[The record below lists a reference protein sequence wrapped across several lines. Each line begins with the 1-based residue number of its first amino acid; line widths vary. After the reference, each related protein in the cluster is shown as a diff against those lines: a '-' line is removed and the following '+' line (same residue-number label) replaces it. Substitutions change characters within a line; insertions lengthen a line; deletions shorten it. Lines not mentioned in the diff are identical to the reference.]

1 MQLDKDIKYNEE
13 KLDQLLGINNV
24 FDIGKKELT
33 IANKRNLIYS
43 ATFLV
48 NAEEVTQIF
57 LNYFQTN
64 NKYDD
69 VNYFNY
75 VYQNLS
81 CINVSVSSNFD
92 ELVNSVFNG
101 LVVLLVNNSDK
112 AIIIDLRKY
121 PQRGLNE
128 PDMEKVVRGSKE
140 GFCEN
145 IAVNIGLIRRRIKTN
160 DLVILKQE
168 IGTYSKTL
176 ISIIYLKQKVNQK
189 ALNECMKRL
198 EKINVQE
205 LTMTDKALEELL
217 TTRPYSIYPMVR
229 YTERPDTLVAHLYQG
244 QFAIIVDTS
253 PSVMLGP
260 TTFFDHLQ
268 APEEYRQTPLSGTYL
283 KVLRMIGIFVSFLL
297 VPLWLC
303 FVNNLDINNPIL
315 NQVLKLDFSRNNIL
329 FQVIMAEITI
339 ELVRMA
345 SIHTPNSLS
354 QSMGLIVGIVLGG
367 IAVNLGIVSETIVL
381 LGALSA
387 IGTYITPSYELALA
401 NKIVK
406 LLLIIISYFFGI
418 KGLIISFIG
427 YIIYL
432 TTLKSFSMPYF
443 SPLIPLNLK
452 KLIRE
457 LFRLPYRSEKK
468 LNQKENG
475 N

>member
-1 MQLDKDIKYNEE
+1 MKLTNNLIQNEI
-13 KLDQLLGINNV
+13 KLDELLGIKNV
-24 FDIGKKELT
+24 FDIGKKEIE
-33 IANKRNLIYS
+33 IAGMRNIIYS

-48 NAEEVTQIF
+48 NAEEVTQIL
-57 LNYFQTN
+57 LNFFQTN
-64 NKYDD
+64 QKYHNED
-69 VNYFNY
+69 YFDY

-81 CINVSVSSNFD
+81 CINVTVSNNFD
-92 ELVNSVFNG
+92 ELVNAIFNG
-101 LVVLLVNNSDK
+101 LVVILITNASK
-112 AIIIDLRKY
+112 AIVIDLRKY
-121 PQRGLNE
+121 PQRGLSE

-145 IAVNIGLIRRRIKTN
+145 IAVNIGLIRRRIKTG
-160 DLVILKQE
+160 DLVIEKKE
-168 IGTYSKTL
+168 IGDYSKTL
-176 ISIIYLKQKVNQK
+176 VSLVYLKQKVNEK
-189 ALNECMKRL
+189 ALAICKKRL
-198 EKINVQE
+198 NNINVQE

-217 TTRPYSIYPMVR
+217 TTRPYSLYPMVR

-244 QFAIIVDTS
+244 QFAILVDTS

-283 KVLRMIGIFVSFLL
+283 KILRMIGIFVSFLL

-303 FVNNLDINNPIL
+303 FVNTNQFDNPIF
-315 NQVLKLDFSRNNIL
+315 NQILTLTFSRPNIL
-329 FQVIMAEITI
+329 FQVLISEITI
-339 ELVRMA
+339 EMVRMA

-367 IAVNLGIVSETIVL
+367 IAVELGIVSQTIVL

-401 NKIVK
+401 NKVIK
-406 LLLIIISYFFGI
+406 LMMIIIAYFFGI
-418 KGLIISFIG
+418 TGLLISLGLF
-427 YIIYL
+427 IIYL
-432 TTLKSFSMPYF
+432 ATLRSFGMAYF
-443 SPLIPLNLK
+443 SPLIPFNFNNLIK
-452 KLIRE
+452 QFI
-457 LFRLPYRSEKK
+457 RLPYRSEKK

>member
-1 MQLDKDIKYNEE
+1 MKLTKDLNYNEE
-13 KLDQLLGINNV
+13 QFDQLLGIKNV

-33 IANKRNLIYS
+33 ICGIRNLLYS

-48 NAEEVTQIF
+48 NAEEVTQIL
-57 LNYFQTN
+57 LNFFQTN
-64 NKYDD
+64 YEYDD
-69 VNYFNY
+69 ETYFNY
-75 VYQNLS
+75 IYQNLS
-81 CINVSVSSNFD
+81 CINVSVSNNFD
-92 ELVNSVFNG
+92 ELVNAIFNG
-101 LVVLLVNNSDK
+101 LVVFLINNSYK

-121 PQRGLNE
+121 PQRGLSE

-160 DLVILKQE
+160 DLVIQKRE

-176 ISIIYLKQKVNQK
+176 VSIIYLKEKVNQK
-189 ALNECMKRL
+189 ALNECIKRL
-198 EKINVQE
+198 DQINVQE

-217 TTRPYSIYPMVR
+217 TTRPFSIYPMVR

-244 QFAIIVDTS
+244 QFAILVDTS

-283 KVLRMIGIFVSFLL
+283 KLLRMIGIFVSFLL

-303 FVNNLDINNPIL
+303 FVNQIDLNIPIL
-315 NQVLKLDFSRNNIL
+315 SQVLTLEFSKANIL
-329 FQVIMAEITI
+329 FQVLMAEITI
-339 ELVRMA
+339 EMVRMA

-354 QSMGLIVGIVLGG
+354 QSMGLIVGIILGG

-406 LLLIIISYFFGI
+406 LVLIIISYFFGLT
-418 KGLIISFIG
+418 GLIISLIG

-432 TTLKSFSMPYF
+432 ATLKSFSMPYF
-443 SPLIPLNLK
+443 SPLIPFHFK
-452 KLIRE
+452 KLIKE
-457 LFRLPYRSEKK
+457 LIRLPYRSEKK

>member
-160 DLVILKQE
+160 DLVILKKE
-168 IGTYSKTL
+168 IGSYSKTL

-189 ALNECMKRL
+189 ALNECIKRL
-198 EKINVQE
+198 DKINVQE

>member
-1 MQLDKDIKYNEE
+1 MKLTKDLNYNEE
-13 KLDQLLGINNV
+13 QFDQLLGIKNV

-33 IANKRNLIYS
+33 ICGMRNLLYS

-48 NAEEVTQIF
+48 NAEEVTQIL
-57 LNYFQTN
+57 LNFFQTN
-64 NKYDD
+64 YKYDD
-69 VNYFNY
+69 ETYFNY
-75 VYQNLS
+75 IYQNLS

-92 ELVNSVFNG
+92 ELVNSIFNG
-101 LVVLLVNNSDK
+101 LVVFLINNSDK

-121 PQRGLNE
+121 PQRGLSE

-160 DLVILKQE
+160 DLVIQKRE

-176 ISIIYLKQKVNQK
+176 VSIIYLKEKVNQK
-189 ALNECMKRL
+189 ALNECIKRIDQ
-198 EKINVQE
+198 INVQE

-217 TTRPYSIYPMVR
+217 TTRPFSIYPMVR

-244 QFAIIVDTS
+244 QFAILVDTS

-283 KVLRMIGIFVSFLL
+283 KLLRMIGIFVSFLL

-303 FVNNLDINNPIL
+303 FVNQLDLNIPIL
-315 NQVLKLDFSRNNIL
+315 SQVLTLEFSKTNIL
-329 FQVIMAEITI
+329 FQVLMAEITI
-339 ELVRMA
+339 EMVRMA

-354 QSMGLIVGIVLGG
+354 QSMGLIVGIILGG

-406 LLLIIISYFFGI
+406 LVLIIISYFFGLT
-418 KGLIISFIG
+418 GLIISLIG

-432 TTLKSFSMPYF
+432 ATLKSFSMPYF
-443 SPLIPLNLK
+443 SPLIPFHFK
-452 KLIRE
+452 KLIKE
-457 LFRLPYRSEKK
+457 LIRLPYRSEKK

>member
-1 MQLDKDIKYNEE
+1 MKLTKDLNYNEE
-13 KLDQLLGINNV
+13 QFDQLLGIKNV

-33 IANKRNLIYS
+33 ICGMRNLLYS

-48 NAEEVTQIF
+48 NAEEVTQIL
-57 LNYFQTN
+57 LNFFQTN
-64 NKYDD
+64 YEYDD
-69 VNYFNY
+69 ETYFNY
-75 VYQNLS
+75 IYQNLS

-92 ELVNSVFNG
+92 ELVNSIFNG
-101 LVVLLVNNSDK
+101 LVVFLINNSDK

-121 PQRGLNE
+121 PQRGLSE

-160 DLVILKQE
+160 DLVIQKRE

-176 ISIIYLKQKVNQK
+176 VSIIYLKEKVNQK
-189 ALNECMKRL
+189 ALNECIKRL
-198 EKINVQE
+198 DQINVQE

-217 TTRPYSIYPMVR
+217 TTRPFSIYPMVR

-244 QFAIIVDTS
+244 QFAILVDTS

-283 KVLRMIGIFVSFLL
+283 KLLRMIGIFVSFLL

-303 FVNNLDINNPIL
+303 FVNQLDLNIPIL
-315 NQVLKLDFSRNNIL
+315 SQVLTLEFSKANIL
-329 FQVIMAEITI
+329 FQVLMAEITI
-339 ELVRMA
+339 EMVRMA

-354 QSMGLIVGIVLGG
+354 QSMGLIVGIILGG

-406 LLLIIISYFFGI
+406 LVLIIISYFFGLT
-418 KGLIISFIG
+418 GLIISLIG

-432 TTLKSFSMPYF
+432 ATLKSFSMPYF
-443 SPLIPLNLK
+443 SPLIPFHFK
-452 KLIRE
+452 KLIKE
-457 LFRLPYRSEKK
+457 LIRLPYRSEKK

>member
-1 MQLDKDIKYNEE
+1 MKLTKDLNYNEE
-13 KLDQLLGINNV
+13 QFDQLLGIKNV

-33 IANKRNLIYS
+33 ICGMRNLLYS

-48 NAEEVTQIF
+48 NAEEVTQIL
-57 LNYFQTN
+57 LNFFQTN
-64 NKYDD
+64 YEYDD
-69 VNYFNY
+69 ETYFNY
-75 VYQNLS
+75 IYQNLS
-81 CINVSVSSNFD
+81 CINVSVSNNFD
-92 ELVNSVFNG
+92 ELVNAIFNG
-101 LVVLLVNNSDK
+101 LVVFLINNSYK

-121 PQRGLNE
+121 PQRGLSE

-145 IAVNIGLIRRRIKTN
+145 IAVNIGLIRRRIKTS
-160 DLVILKQE
+160 DLVIQKRE

-176 ISIIYLKQKVNQK
+176 VSIIYLKEKVNQK
-189 ALNECMKRL
+189 ALNECIKRL
-198 EKINVQE
+198 DQINVQE

-217 TTRPYSIYPMVR
+217 TTRPFSIYPMVR

-244 QFAIIVDTS
+244 QFAILVDTS

-283 KVLRMIGIFVSFLL
+283 KLLRMIGIFVSFLL

-303 FVNNLDINNPIL
+303 FVNQIDLNMPIL
-315 NQVLKLDFSRNNIL
+315 NQVLTLEFSKANIL
-329 FQVIMAEITI
+329 FQVLMAEITI
-339 ELVRMA
+339 EMVRMA

-354 QSMGLIVGIVLGG
+354 QSMGLIVGIILGG

-406 LLLIIISYFFGI
+406 LVLIIISYFFGLT
-418 KGLIISFIG
+418 GLIISLIG

-432 TTLKSFSMPYF
+432 ATLKSFSMPYF
-443 SPLIPLNLK
+443 SPLIPFHFK
-452 KLIRE
+452 KLIKE
-457 LFRLPYRSEKK
+457 LIRLPYRSEKK

>member
-1 MQLDKDIKYNEE
+1 MKLTKDLNYNEE
-13 KLDQLLGINNV
+13 QFDQLLGIKNV

-33 IANKRNLIYS
+33 ICGMRNLLYS

-48 NAEEVTQIF
+48 NAEEVTQIL
-57 LNYFQTN
+57 LNFFQTN
-64 NKYDD
+64 YKYDD
-69 VNYFNY
+69 ETYFNY
-75 VYQNLS
+75 IYQNLS

-92 ELVNSVFNG
+92 ELVNSIFNG
-101 LVVLLVNNSDK
+101 LVVFLINYSDK

-121 PQRGLNE
+121 PQRGLSE

-160 DLVILKQE
+160 DLVIQKRE

-176 ISIIYLKQKVNQK
+176 VSIIYLKEKVNQK
-189 ALNECMKRL
+189 ALNECIKRIDQ
-198 EKINVQE
+198 INVQE

-217 TTRPYSIYPMVR
+217 TTRPFSIYPMVR

-244 QFAIIVDTS
+244 QFAILVDTS

-283 KVLRMIGIFVSFLL
+283 KLLRMIGIFVSFLL

-303 FVNNLDINNPIL
+303 FVNQLDLNIPIMS
-315 NQVLKLDFSRNNIL
+315 QVLTLEFSKANIL
-329 FQVIMAEITI
+329 FQVLMAEITI
-339 ELVRMA
+339 EMVRMA

-354 QSMGLIVGIVLGG
+354 QSMGLIVGIILGG

-406 LLLIIISYFFGI
+406 LVLIIISYFFGLT
-418 KGLIISFIG
+418 GLIISLIG

-432 TTLKSFSMPYF
+432 ATLKSFSMPYF
-443 SPLIPLNLK
+443 SPLIPFHFK
-452 KLIRE
+452 KLIKE
-457 LFRLPYRSEKK
+457 LIRLPYRSEKK

>member
-1 MQLDKDIKYNEE
+1 MKLTKDLNYNEE
-13 KLDQLLGINNV
+13 QFDQLLGIKNV

-33 IANKRNLIYS
+33 ICGMRNLLYS

-48 NAEEVTQIF
+48 NAEEVTQIL
-57 LNYFQTN
+57 LNFFQTN
-64 NKYDD
+64 YKYDD
-69 VNYFNY
+69 ETYFNY
-75 VYQNLS
+75 IYQNLS
-81 CINVSVSSNFD
+81 CINVSVSSDFD
-92 ELVNSVFNG
+92 ELVNSIFNG
-101 LVVLLVNNSDK
+101 LVVFLINNSDK

-121 PQRGLNE
+121 PQRGLSE

-160 DLVILKQE
+160 DLVIQKRE

-176 ISIIYLKQKVNQK
+176 VSIIYLKEKVNQK
-189 ALNECMKRL
+189 ALNECIKRIDQ
-198 EKINVQE
+198 INVQE

-217 TTRPYSIYPMVR
+217 TTRPFSIYPMVR

-244 QFAIIVDTS
+244 QFAILVDTS

-283 KVLRMIGIFVSFLL
+283 KLLRMIGIFVSFLL

-303 FVNNLDINNPIL
+303 FVNQLDLNIPIL
-315 NQVLKLDFSRNNIL
+315 SQVLTLEFSKTNIL
-329 FQVIMAEITI
+329 FQVLMAEITI
-339 ELVRMA
+339 EMVRMA

-354 QSMGLIVGIVLGG
+354 QSMGLIVGIILGG

-406 LLLIIISYFFGI
+406 LVLIIISYFFGLT
-418 KGLIISFIG
+418 GLIISLIG

-432 TTLKSFSMPYF
+432 ATLKSFSMPYF
-443 SPLIPLNLK
+443 SPLIPFHFK
-452 KLIRE
+452 KLIKE
-457 LFRLPYRSEKK
+457 LIRLPYRSEKK

>member
-1 MQLDKDIKYNEE
+1 MKLTKDLNYNEE
-13 KLDQLLGINNV
+13 QFDQLLGIKNV

-33 IANKRNLIYS
+33 ICGMRNLLYS

-48 NAEEVTQIF
+48 NAEEVTQIL
-57 LNYFQTN
+57 LNFFQTN
-64 NKYDD
+64 YEYNDET
-69 VNYFNY
+69 YFNY
-75 VYQNLS
+75 IYQNLS

-92 ELVNSVFNG
+92 ELVNSIFNG
-101 LVVLLVNNSDK
+101 LVVFLINNSDN

-121 PQRGLNE
+121 PQRGLSE

-145 IAVNIGLIRRRIKTN
+145 IAVNIGLIRRRIKTS
-160 DLVILKQE
+160 DLVIQKRE

-176 ISIIYLKQKVNQK
+176 VSIIYLKEKVNQK
-189 ALNECMKRL
+189 ALNECIKRL
-198 EKINVQE
+198 DQINVQE

-217 TTRPYSIYPMVR
+217 TTRPFSIYPMVR

-244 QFAIIVDTS
+244 QFAILVDTS

-283 KVLRMIGIFVSFLL
+283 KLLRMIGIFVSFLL

-303 FVNNLDINNPIL
+303 FVNQTDLNIPIL
-315 NQVLKLDFSRNNIL
+315 NQVLTLEFSKANIL
-329 FQVIMAEITI
+329 FQVLMAEITI
-339 ELVRMA
+339 EMVRMA

-354 QSMGLIVGIVLGG
+354 QSMGLIVGIILGG

-406 LLLIIISYFFGI
+406 LVLIIISYFFGLT
-418 KGLIISFIG
+418 GLIISLIG

-432 TTLKSFSMPYF
+432 ATLKSFSMPYF
-443 SPLIPLNLK
+443 SPLIPFHFK
-452 KLIRE
+452 KLIKE
-457 LFRLPYRSEKK
+457 LIRLPYRSEKK

>member
-1 MQLDKDIKYNEE
+1 MKLTKDLNYNEE
-13 KLDQLLGINNV
+13 QFDQLLGIKNV

-33 IANKRNLIYS
+33 ICGMRNLLYS

-48 NAEEVTQIF
+48 NAEEVTQIL
-57 LNYFQTN
+57 LNFFQTN
-64 NKYDD
+64 YEYNDET
-69 VNYFNY
+69 YFNY
-75 VYQNLS
+75 IYQNLS

-92 ELVNSVFNG
+92 ELVNSIFNG
-101 LVVLLVNNSDK
+101 LVVFLINNSDK

-121 PQRGLNE
+121 PQRGLSE

-160 DLVILKQE
+160 DLVIQKRE

-176 ISIIYLKQKVNQK
+176 VSIIYLKEKVNQK
-189 ALNECMKRL
+189 ALNECIKRL
-198 EKINVQE
+198 DQVNVQE

-217 TTRPYSIYPMVR
+217 TTRPFSIYPMVR

-244 QFAIIVDTS
+244 QFAILVDTS

-283 KVLRMIGIFVSFLL
+283 KLLRMIGIFVSFLL

-303 FVNNLDINNPIL
+303 FVNQLDLNIPIL
-315 NQVLKLDFSRNNIL
+315 SQVLTLEFSKTNIL
-329 FQVIMAEITI
+329 FQVLMAEITI
-339 ELVRMA
+339 EMVRMA

-354 QSMGLIVGIVLGG
+354 QSMGLIVGIILGG

-406 LLLIIISYFFGI
+406 LVLIIISYFFGLT
-418 KGLIISFIG
+418 GLIISLIG

-432 TTLKSFSMPYF
+432 ATLKSFSMPYF
-443 SPLIPLNLK
+443 SPLIPFHFK
-452 KLIRE
+452 KLIKE
-457 LFRLPYRSEKK
+457 LIRLPYRSEKK

>member
-1 MQLDKDIKYNEE
+1 MNLTKDLNYNEE
-13 KLDQLLGINNV
+13 QFDQLLGIRNV

-33 IANKRNLIYS
+33 ICGMRNLLYS

-48 NAEEVTQIF
+48 NAEEVTQIL
-57 LNYFQTN
+57 LNFFQTN
-64 NKYDD
+64 YEYDD
-69 VNYFNY
+69 DAYFNY
-75 VYQNLS
+75 IYQNLS
-81 CINVSVSSNFD
+81 CINVSVSSKFD
-92 ELVNSVFNG
+92 ELVNSIFNG
-101 LVVLLVNNSDK
+101 LVVFLINNSDK

-121 PQRGLNE
+121 PQRGLSE

-145 IAVNIGLIRRRIKTN
+145 IAVNIGLIRRRIKTR
-160 DLVILKQE
+160 DLVIQKRE

-176 ISIIYLKQKVNQK
+176 VSIIYLKEKVNQK
-189 ALNECMKRL
+189 ALNECIKRL
-198 EKINVQE
+198 DQINVQE

-217 TTRPYSIYPMVR
+217 TTRPFSIYPMVR

-244 QFAIIVDTS
+244 QFAILVDTS

-283 KVLRMIGIFVSFLL
+283 KLLRMIGIFVSFLL

-303 FVNNLDINNPIL
+303 FVNQIDLNIPIL
-315 NQVLKLDFSRNNIL
+315 SQVLTLEFSRANIL
-329 FQVIMAEITI
+329 FQVLVAEITI
-339 ELVRMA
+339 EMVRMA

-354 QSMGLIVGIVLGG
+354 QSMGLIVGIILGG

-406 LLLIIISYFFGI
+406 LVLIIISYFFGLT
-418 KGLIISFIG
+418 GLIISLIG

-432 TTLKSFSMPYF
+432 ATLKSFSMPYF
-443 SPLIPLNLK
+443 SPLIPFHFK
-452 KLIRE
+452 KLIKE
-457 LFRLPYRSEKK
+457 LIRLPYRSEKK

>member
-1 MQLDKDIKYNEE
+1 MKLTKDLNYNEE
-13 KLDQLLGINNV
+13 QFDQLLGIKNV

-33 IANKRNLIYS
+33 ICGMRNLLYS

-48 NAEEVTQIF
+48 NAEEVTQIL
-57 LNYFQTN
+57 LNFFQTN
-64 NKYDD
+64 YKYDD
-69 VNYFNY
+69 ETYFNY
-75 VYQNLS
+75 IYQNLS

-92 ELVNSVFNG
+92 ELVNSIFNG
-101 LVVLLVNNSDK
+101 LVVFLINNSDK

-121 PQRGLNE
+121 PQRGLSE

-160 DLVILKQE
+160 DLVIQKRE

-176 ISIIYLKQKVNQK
+176 VSIIYLKEKVNQK
-189 ALNECMKRL
+189 ALNECIKRIDQ
-198 EKINVQE
+198 INVQE

-217 TTRPYSIYPMVR
+217 TTRPFSIYPMVR

-244 QFAIIVDTS
+244 QFAILVDTS

-283 KVLRMIGIFVSFLL
+283 KLLRMIGIFVSFLL

-303 FVNNLDINNPIL
+303 FVNQLDLNIPIMS
-315 NQVLKLDFSRNNIL
+315 QVLTLEFSKANIL
-329 FQVIMAEITI
+329 FQVLMAEITI
-339 ELVRMA
+339 EMVRMA

-354 QSMGLIVGIVLGG
+354 QSMGLIVGIILGG

-406 LLLIIISYFFGI
+406 LVLIIISYFFGLT
-418 KGLIISFIG
+418 GLIISLIG

-432 TTLKSFSMPYF
+432 ATLKSFSMPYF
-443 SPLIPLNLK
+443 SPLIPFHFK
-452 KLIRE
+452 KLIKE
-457 LFRLPYRSEKK
+457 LIRLPYRSEKK

>member
-1 MQLDKDIKYNEE
+1 MKLTKDLNYNEE
-13 KLDQLLGINNV
+13 QFDQLLGIKNV
-24 FDIGKKELT
+24 FDICKKELT
-33 IANKRNLIYS
+33 ICGMRNLLYS

-48 NAEEVTQIF
+48 NAEEVTQIL
-57 LNYFQTN
+57 LNFFQTN
-64 NKYDD
+64 YKYDD
-69 VNYFNY
+69 ETYFNY
-75 VYQNLS
+75 IYQNLS

-92 ELVNSVFNG
+92 ELVNSIFNG
-101 LVVLLVNNSDK
+101 LVVFLINNSDK

-121 PQRGLNE
+121 PQRGLSE

-160 DLVILKQE
+160 DLVIQKRE

-176 ISIIYLKQKVNQK
+176 VSIIYLKEKVNQK
-189 ALNECMKRL
+189 ALNECIKRIDQ
-198 EKINVQE
+198 INVQE

-217 TTRPYSIYPMVR
+217 TTRPFSIYPMVR

-244 QFAIIVDTS
+244 QFAILVDTS

-283 KVLRMIGIFVSFLL
+283 KLLRMIGIFVSFLL

-303 FVNNLDINNPIL
+303 FVNQLDLNIPIL
-315 NQVLKLDFSRNNIL
+315 SQVLTLEFSKTNIL
-329 FQVIMAEITI
+329 FQVLMAEITI
-339 ELVRMA
+339 EMVRMA

-354 QSMGLIVGIVLGG
+354 QSMGLIVGIILGG

-406 LLLIIISYFFGI
+406 LVLIIISYFFGLT
-418 KGLIISFIG
+418 GLIISLIG

-432 TTLKSFSMPYF
+432 ATLKSFSMPYF
-443 SPLIPLNLK
+443 SPLIPFHFK
-452 KLIRE
+452 KLIKE
-457 LFRLPYRSEKK
+457 LIRLPYRSEKK

>member
-1 MQLDKDIKYNEE
+1 MELSSDLKQNEQ
-13 KLDQLLGINNV
+13 KLDELLGIKNV
-24 FDIGKKELT
+24 FDIGKKEIE
-33 IANKRNLIYS
+33 IAGFRNIIYT

-48 NAEEVTQIF
+48 NSEEVTQIL
-57 LNYFQTN
+57 LNFFQTN
-64 NKYDD
+64 NDYGNT
-69 VNYFNY
+69 NYFDY

-81 CINVSVSSNFD
+81 CINVTVSNSFN
-92 ELVNSVFNG
+92 ELTNSIFNG
-101 LVVLLVNNSDK
+101 LVVILISNSSK

-121 PQRGLNE
+121 PQRGLSE

-145 IAVNIGLIRRRIKTN
+145 IAVNIGLIRRRIKTG
-160 DLVILKQE
+160 DLVIEKRE
-168 IGTYSKTL
+168 IGEYSKTL
-176 ISIIYLKQKVNQK
+176 VSLVYLKQKVNQK
-189 ALNECMKRL
+189 ALKTCKERL
-198 EKINVQE
+198 DNINVQE

-217 TTRPYSIYPMVR
+217 TTRPFSLYPMVR

-244 QFAIIVDTS
+244 QFAILVDTS

-303 FVNNLDINNPIL
+303 FVNNSNINIPIF
-315 NQVLKLDFSRNNIL
+315 NQVLTIQFSKQNIL
-329 FQVIMAEITI
+329 FQVLIAEITI
-339 ELVRMA
+339 EMVRMA

-367 IAVNLGIVSETIVL
+367 IAVELGIVSETIVL

-401 NKIVK
+401 NKVVK
-406 LLLIIISYFFGI
+406 LIMILIAYFFGI
-418 KGLIISFIG
+418 TGFIISIFLFM
-427 YIIYL
+427 IYL
-432 TTLKSFSMPYF
+432 ATMKSFSMPYF
-443 SPLIPLNLK
+443 SPFIPFNLK
-452 KLIRE
+452 NLVKQFI
-457 LFRLPYRSEKK
+457 RLPYRSEKK

>member
-1 MQLDKDIKYNEE
+1 MKLTKDLNYNEE
-13 KLDQLLGINNV
+13 QFDQLLGIRNV

-33 IANKRNLIYS
+33 ICGMRNLLYS

-48 NAEEVTQIF
+48 NAEEVTQIL
-57 LNYFQTN
+57 LNFFQTN
-64 NKYDD
+64 YEYDD
-69 VNYFNY
+69 ETYFNY
-75 VYQNLS
+75 IYQNLS
-81 CINVSVSSNFD
+81 CINVSVSSNLD
-92 ELVNSVFNG
+92 ELVNSIFNG
-101 LVVLLVNNSDK
+101 LVVILINNSDK

-121 PQRGLNE
+121 PQRGLSE

-145 IAVNIGLIRRRIKTN
+145 IAVNIGLIRRRIKTR
-160 DLVILKQE
+160 DLVIQKRE

-176 ISIIYLKQKVNQK
+176 VSIIYLKEKVNQK
-189 ALNECMKRL
+189 ALNECIKRIDQ
-198 EKINVQE
+198 INVQE

-217 TTRPYSIYPMVR
+217 TTRPFSIYPMVR

-244 QFAIIVDTS
+244 QFAILVDTS

-283 KVLRMIGIFVSFLL
+283 KLLRMIGIFVSFLL

-303 FVNNLDINNPIL
+303 FVNQLDLNIPIL
-315 NQVLKLDFSRNNIL
+315 SQVLTLEFSKANIL
-329 FQVIMAEITI
+329 FQVLMAEITI
-339 ELVRMA
+339 EMVRMA

-354 QSMGLIVGIVLGG
+354 QSMGLIVGIILGG

-406 LLLIIISYFFGI
+406 LVLIIISYFFGLT
-418 KGLIISFIG
+418 GLIISLIG

-432 TTLKSFSMPYF
+432 ATLKSFSMSYF
-443 SPLIPLNLK
+443 SPLIPFHFK
-452 KLIRE
+452 KLIKE
-457 LFRLPYRSEKK
+457 LIRLPYRSEKK

>member
-1 MQLDKDIKYNEE
+1 MKLTKDLNYNEE
-13 KLDQLLGINNV
+13 QFDQLLGIKNV

-33 IANKRNLIYS
+33 ICGMRNLLYS

-48 NAEEVTQIF
+48 NAEEVTQIL
-57 LNYFQTN
+57 LNFFQTN
-64 NKYDD
+64 YEYD
-69 VNYFNY
+69 NETYFNY
-75 VYQNLS
+75 IYQNLS
-81 CINVSVSSNFD
+81 CINVSVSSDFD
-92 ELVNSVFNG
+92 ELVNSIFNG
-101 LVVLLVNNSDK
+101 LVVFLINNSDK

-121 PQRGLNE
+121 PQRGLSE

-145 IAVNIGLIRRRIKTN
+145 IAVNIGLIRRRIKTS
-160 DLVILKQE
+160 DLVIQKRE

-176 ISIIYLKQKVNQK
+176 VSIIYLKEKVNQK
-189 ALNECMKRL
+189 ALNECIKRL
-198 EKINVQE
+198 DQINVQE

-217 TTRPYSIYPMVR
+217 TTRPFSIYPMVR

-244 QFAIIVDTS
+244 QFAILVDTS

-283 KVLRMIGIFVSFLL
+283 KLLRMIGIFVSFLL

-303 FVNNLDINNPIL
+303 FVNQIDLNIPIL
-315 NQVLKLDFSRNNIL
+315 SQVLTLEFSKANIL
-329 FQVIMAEITI
+329 FQVLMAEITI
-339 ELVRMA
+339 EMVRMA

-354 QSMGLIVGIVLGG
+354 QSMGLIVGIILGG

-406 LLLIIISYFFGI
+406 LVLIIISYFFGLT
-418 KGLIISFIG
+418 GLIISLIG

-432 TTLKSFSMPYF
+432 ATLKSFSMPYF
-443 SPLIPLNLK
+443 SPLIPFHFK
-452 KLIRE
+452 KLIKE
-457 LFRLPYRSEKK
+457 LIRLPYRSEKK

>member
-1 MQLDKDIKYNEE
+1 MKLTKDLNYNEE
-13 KLDQLLGINNV
+13 QFDQLLGIKNV

-33 IANKRNLIYS
+33 ICGMRNLLYS

-48 NAEEVTQIF
+48 NAEEVTQIL
-57 LNYFQTN
+57 LNFFQTN
-64 NKYDD
+64 YEYNDET
-69 VNYFNY
+69 YFNY
-75 VYQNLS
+75 IYQNLS
-81 CINVSVSSNFD
+81 CINVSVSNNFD
-92 ELVNSVFNG
+92 ELVNSIFNG
-101 LVVLLVNNSDK
+101 LVVFLINNSDN

-121 PQRGLNE
+121 PQRGLSE

-145 IAVNIGLIRRRIKTN
+145 IAVNIGLIRRRIKTS
-160 DLVILKQE
+160 DLVIQKRE

-176 ISIIYLKQKVNQK
+176 VSIIYLKEKVNQK
-189 ALNECMKRL
+189 ALNECIKRL
-198 EKINVQE
+198 DQINVQE

-217 TTRPYSIYPMVR
+217 TTRPFSIYPMVR

-244 QFAIIVDTS
+244 QFAILVDTS

-283 KVLRMIGIFVSFLL
+283 KLLRMIGIFVSFLL

-303 FVNNLDINNPIL
+303 FVNQIDLNIPIL
-315 NQVLKLDFSRNNIL
+315 NQVLTLEFSKANIL
-329 FQVIMAEITI
+329 FQVLMAEITI
-339 ELVRMA
+339 EMVRMA

-354 QSMGLIVGIVLGG
+354 QSMGLIVGIILGG

-406 LLLIIISYFFGI
+406 LVLIIISYFFGLT
-418 KGLIISFIG
+418 GLIISLIG

-432 TTLKSFSMPYF
+432 ATLKSFSMPYF
-443 SPLIPLNLK
+443 SPLIPFHFK
-452 KLIRE
+452 KLIKE
-457 LFRLPYRSEKK
+457 LIRLPYRSEKK

>member
-1 MQLDKDIKYNEE
+1 MKLTKDLNYNEE
-13 KLDQLLGINNV
+13 QFDQLLGIKNV

-33 IANKRNLIYS
+33 ICGMRNLLYS

-48 NAEEVTQIF
+48 NAEEVTQIL
-57 LNYFQTN
+57 LNFFQTN
-64 NKYDD
+64 YEYNDET
-69 VNYFNY
+69 YFNY
-75 VYQNLS
+75 IYQNLS
-81 CINVSVSSNFD
+81 CINVSASNNFD
-92 ELVNSVFNG
+92 ELVNAIFNG
-101 LVVLLVNNSDK
+101 LVVFLINNSDK

-121 PQRGLNE
+121 PQRGLSE

-160 DLVILKQE
+160 DLVIQKRE

-176 ISIIYLKQKVNQK
+176 VSIIYLKEKVNQK
-189 ALNECMKRL
+189 ALNECIKRL
-198 EKINVQE
+198 DQINVQE

-217 TTRPYSIYPMVR
+217 TTRPFSIYPMVR

-244 QFAIIVDTS
+244 QFAILVDTS

-283 KVLRMIGIFVSFLL
+283 KLLRMIGIFVSFLL

-303 FVNNLDINNPIL
+303 FVNQIDLNIPIL
-315 NQVLKLDFSRNNIL
+315 NQVLTLEFSKANIL
-329 FQVIMAEITI
+329 FQVLMAEITI
-339 ELVRMA
+339 EMVRMA

-354 QSMGLIVGIVLGG
+354 QSMGLIVGIILGG

-406 LLLIIISYFFGI
+406 LVLIIISYFFGLT
-418 KGLIISFIG
+418 GLIISLIG

-432 TTLKSFSMPYF
+432 ATLKSFSMPYF
-443 SPLIPLNLK
+443 SPLIPFHFK
-452 KLIRE
+452 KLIKE
-457 LFRLPYRSEKK
+457 LIRLPYRSEKK

>member
-1 MQLDKDIKYNEE
+1 MKLTNNLIQNEI
-13 KLDQLLGINNV
+13 KLDELLGIKNV
-24 FDIGKKELT
+24 FDIGKKEIE
-33 IANKRNLIYS
+33 IAGMRNIIYS

-48 NAEEVTQIF
+48 NAEEVTQIL
-57 LNYFQTN
+57 LNFFQTN
-64 NKYDD
+64 QKYHNED
-69 VNYFNY
+69 YFDY

-81 CINVSVSSNFD
+81 CINVTVSSNFD
-92 ELVNSVFNG
+92 ELVNAIFNG
-101 LVVLLVNNSDK
+101 LVVILITNASK
-112 AIIIDLRKY
+112 AIVIDLRKY
-121 PQRGLNE
+121 PQRGLSE

-145 IAVNIGLIRRRIKTN
+145 IAVNIGLIRRRIKTG
-160 DLVILKQE
+160 DLVIEKKE
-168 IGTYSKTL
+168 IGDYSKTL
-176 ISIIYLKQKVNQK
+176 VSLVYLKQKVNEK
-189 ALNECMKRL
+189 ALAICKKRL
-198 EKINVQE
+198 NNINVQE

-217 TTRPYSIYPMVR
+217 TTRPYSLYPMVR

-244 QFAIIVDTS
+244 QFAILVDTS

-283 KVLRMIGIFVSFLL
+283 KILRMIGIFVSFLL

-303 FVNNLDINNPIL
+303 FVNTNQFDNPIF
-315 NQVLKLDFSRNNIL
+315 NQILTLTFSRPNIL
-329 FQVIMAEITI
+329 FQVLISEITI
-339 ELVRMA
+339 EMVRMA

-367 IAVNLGIVSETIVL
+367 IAVELGIVSQTIVL

-401 NKIVK
+401 NKVIKLMMIV
-406 LLLIIISYFFGI
+406 IAYFFGI
-418 KGLIISFIG
+418 TGLLISLGLF
-427 YIIYL
+427 IIYL
-432 TTLKSFSMPYF
+432 ATLRSFGMAYF
-443 SPLIPLNLK
+443 SPLIPFNFNNLIK
-452 KLIRE
+452 QFI
-457 LFRLPYRSEKK
+457 RLPYRSEKK

>member
-1 MQLDKDIKYNEE
+1 MQLVKDIKYNEE
-13 KLDQLLGINNV
+13 KFDQLLGINNV

-101 LVVLLVNNSDK
+101 LVVLLVSNSDK

-406 LLLIIISYFFGI
+406 LVLIIISYFFGI

-427 YIIYL
+427 YIVYL
-432 TTLKSFSMPYF
+432 ATLKSFSMPYF
-443 SPLIPLNLK
+443 SPLIPLNIK

>member
-1 MQLDKDIKYNEE
+1 MNLTKDLNYNEE
-13 KLDQLLGINNV
+13 QFDQLLGIRNV

-33 IANKRNLIYS
+33 ICGMRNLLYS

-48 NAEEVTQIF
+48 NAEEVTQIL
-57 LNYFQTN
+57 LNFFQTN
-64 NKYDD
+64 YEYDD
-69 VNYFNY
+69 DAYFNY
-75 VYQNLS
+75 IYQNLS
-81 CINVSVSSNFD
+81 CINVSVSSKFD
-92 ELVNSVFNG
+92 ELVNSIFNG
-101 LVVLLVNNSDK
+101 LVVFLINNSDK

-121 PQRGLNE
+121 PQRGLSE

-145 IAVNIGLIRRRIKTN
+145 IAVNIGLIRRRIKTR
-160 DLVILKQE
+160 DLVIQKRE

-176 ISIIYLKQKVNQK
+176 VSIIYLKEKVNQK
-189 ALNECMKRL
+189 ALNECIKRL
-198 EKINVQE
+198 DQINVQE

-217 TTRPYSIYPMVR
+217 TTRPFSIYPMVR

-244 QFAIIVDTS
+244 QFAILVDTS

-283 KVLRMIGIFVSFLL
+283 KLLRMIGIFVSFLL

-303 FVNNLDINNPIL
+303 FVNQIDLNIPIL
-315 NQVLKLDFSRNNIL
+315 SQVLTLEFSRANIL
-329 FQVIMAEITI
+329 FQVLMAEITI
-339 ELVRMA
+339 EMVRMA

-354 QSMGLIVGIVLGG
+354 QSMGLIVGIILGG

-406 LLLIIISYFFGI
+406 LVLIIISYFFGLT
-418 KGLIISFIG
+418 GLIISLIG

-432 TTLKSFSMPYF
+432 ATLKSFSMPYF
-443 SPLIPLNLK
+443 SPLIPFHFK
-452 KLIRE
+452 KLIKE
-457 LFRLPYRSEKK
+457 LIRLPYRSEKK

>member
-1 MQLDKDIKYNEE
+1 MKLTKDLNYNEE
-13 KLDQLLGINNV
+13 QFDQLLGIKNV

-33 IANKRNLIYS
+33 ICGMRNLLYS

-48 NAEEVTQIF
+48 NAEEVTQIL
-57 LNYFQTN
+57 LNFFQTN
-64 NKYDD
+64 YKYDD
-69 VNYFNY
+69 ETYFNY
-75 VYQNLS
+75 IYQNLS

-92 ELVNSVFNG
+92 ELVNSIFNG
-101 LVVLLVNNSDK
+101 LVVFLINNSDK

-121 PQRGLNE
+121 PQRGLSE

-140 GFCEN
+140 GFCEY
-145 IAVNIGLIRRRIKTN
+145 IDVNIGLIRRRIKTN
-160 DLVILKQE
+160 DLVIQKRE

-176 ISIIYLKQKVNQK
+176 VSIIYLKEKVNQK
-189 ALNECMKRL
+189 ALNECIKRIDQ
-198 EKINVQE
+198 INVQE

-217 TTRPYSIYPMVR
+217 TTRPFSIYPMVR

-244 QFAIIVDTS
+244 QFAILVDTS

-283 KVLRMIGIFVSFLL
+283 KLLRMIGIFVSFLL

-303 FVNNLDINNPIL
+303 FVNQLDLNIPIL
-315 NQVLKLDFSRNNIL
+315 SQVLTLEFSKTNIL
-329 FQVIMAEITI
+329 FQVLMAEITI
-339 ELVRMA
+339 EMVRMA

-354 QSMGLIVGIVLGG
+354 QSMGLIVGIILGG

-387 IGTYITPSYELALA
+387 IGTYITPSYEIALA

-406 LLLIIISYFFGI
+406 LVLIIISYFFGLT
-418 KGLIISFIG
+418 GLIISLIG

-432 TTLKSFSMPYF
+432 ATLKSFSMPYF
-443 SPLIPLNLK
+443 SPLIPFHFK
-452 KLIRE
+452 KLIKE
-457 LFRLPYRSEKK
+457 LIRLPYRSEKK